1 MKASSL
7 SITWL
12 SKWTVKN
19 SHYCCA
25 FFILLLAFGVVT
37 NLLPSKD
44 SPIEEERKREEG
56 RKKKLSSRDAFDI
69 QLIGTPVQKSYIWYD
84 KSSDESKQDILPPRE

>member
-7 SITWL
+7 SIGWR

-19 SHYCCA
+19 SHYGCA

-44 SPIEEERKREEG
+44 SPIKEERKGEKG
-56 RKKKLSSRDAFDI
+56 GKKKLSSSDAFDI

-84 KSSDESKQDILPPRE
+84 KGGDESKQDTLPPRE